1 LRLAFVI
8 IIIIIFLLLIF
19 LFHLG
24 SFPFLTTPAHLEGAE
39 GIIQEGAAP
48 HGHCLVQPWTSDQ
61 AEGNCEERKVLL
73 AWPAEARQ
81 AAEQGNHPIVV
92 SDTKHPSS
100 EPLKI
105 HSHPPLVFLF
115 SFWVFLS
122 REKIKNVFFFSS
134 FFVHFLL
141 FSSLLRFA
149 VFGFVSF
156 NDLGAIGAFGR
167 IDGASVIGEPCARSS
182 ASLA

>member
-1 LRLAFVI
+1 MRLAFVI

-115 SFWVFLS
+115 VSFWVFLS
-122 REKIKNVFFFSS
+122 REKIKNVFFF
-134 FFVHFLL
+134 LL
-141 FSSLLRFA
+141 FSFTSCCFHH
-149 VFGFVSF
+149 
-156 NDLGAIGAFGR
+156 
-167 IDGASVIGEPCARSS
+167 SS
-182 ASLA
+182 ASPSLGLSHSMIWVQSELSGGLMVLQ